1 MVKNAKFACRRLI
14 LTFFAMCW
22 LAPSQV
28 PAEEDRTYGRTAII
42 ESAPPSDFLPTVALL
57 DNGALECSSADAYSI
72 IQSYSQGMNGIVST
86 DKTVMAGRMRLEASL
101 DCRTNEKEQIV
112 DVLMIDDVLLSGHPS
127 DKRTVARVRMESGV
141 ECYVDAGGLEF

>member
-1 MVKNAKFACRRLI
+1 MVKNAKSGCQWLI

-42 ESAPPSDFLPTVALL
+42 EIASSSDFLPPVALL
-57 DNGALECSSADAYSI
+57 DNGELECSSADAYSI
-72 IQSYSQGMNGIVST
+72 IQSYSQDMNGLVST

-112 DVLMIDDVLLSGHPS
+112 DVLMIDDVMLSGHPS
-127 DKRTVARVRMESGV
+127 DKRTVARVRMESGI